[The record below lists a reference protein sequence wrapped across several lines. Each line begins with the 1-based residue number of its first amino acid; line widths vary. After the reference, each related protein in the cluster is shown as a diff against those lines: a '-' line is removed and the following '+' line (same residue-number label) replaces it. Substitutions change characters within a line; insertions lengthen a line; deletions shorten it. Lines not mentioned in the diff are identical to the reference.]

1 MEAARGPRLHG
12 RSNYPPGEACR
23 VQRPAGAPGGLRGA
37 AALPLRDGVSA
48 LEVESRAHS
57 HTHRSRHLNAKYHRT
72 DRSCLLRGRYLAK
85 FWCTLAWIEQYWND
99 AKAWTRKLC
108 DYTVPKLKA
117 DFPVALDTAAQSP
130 RSALW
135 TTSRPCA
142 RSGATVTSGAS
153 MASSSSTRGRRA
165 LPPGACT
172 AGQTHLT
179 RWCLCEIPSHR
190 RAQLIK
196 MNLAS
201 DPQVRS
207 RSN

>member
-1 MEAARGPRLHG
+1 M
-12 RSNYPPGEACR
+12 
-23 VQRPAGAPGGLRGA
+23 
-37 AALPLRDGVSA
+37 
-48 LEVESRAHS
+48 
-57 HTHRSRHLNAKYHRT
+57 
-72 DRSCLLRGRYLAK
+72 RGRYLAK

-142 RSGATVTSGAS
+142 RSGAAVTSGAS
-153 MASSSSTRGRRA
+153 MASTSSVRGRRA
-165 LPPGACT
+165 LPPGACI

-190 RAQLIK
+190 RAHLIK

-207 RSN
+207 RSNWGTLLKARRIDPSVANDLAAKLEENVAAVAVEAAARALDDEYAREGEQRRWELEDAHELDA